1 MTKANQP
8 PASQRAV
15 GQTRSAGFQVGA
27 RRAMP
32 IDTAGAWRLLTS
44 GEGVRLWLGDAP
56 DVRFEPGATYALA
69 DGTRGEVRVCRPGGH
84 LRLTWQPPG
93 WARPSTIQIRV
104 IAGGPGATIAFHQ
117 EWLPGAPERE
127 QRRQHYQAVLA
138 ELERRTRQT
147 SEGD

>member
-1 MTKANQP
+1 MTNADQP

-56 DVRFEPGATYALA
+56 DVRFEPGATYAP
-69 DGTRGEVRVCRPGGH
+69 T
-84 LRLTWQPPG
+84 
-93 WARPSTIQIRV
+93 ARAARCVSTGR
-104 IAGGPGATIAFHQ
+104 AATC
-117 EWLPGAPERE
+117 G
-127 QRRQHYQAVLA
+127 
-138 ELERRTRQT
+138 
-147 SEGD
+147 